1 MPGTKLSRSVCW
13 TTMTR
18 RQAGSSRASEA
29 RSAKGHHRQD
39 EGIFCRDLLHAREQT
54 ETALGTGAR
63 ALLLLP
69 LLSRL
74 QVLRFSSPGT
84 RRRYIIIRHSP
95 APQPIPTCRC
105 SAFATLRCRVLA
117 RTMSMAASQ
126 YGGDSLARGLRAPI
140 ACRMFTRPSCPTLQ
154 MHRRPSRP
162 RSDRRRSAWRPAAS
176 GRPP

>member
-1 MPGTKLSRSVCW
+1 MLDHNDAAAGRVIACVRSAVRKGPPPPGRGHFLPRFV
-13 TTMTR
+13 
-18 RQAGSSRASEA
+18 ARARADGDCTGDGRA
-29 RSAKGHHRQD
+29 RSAL
-39 EGIFCRDLLHAREQT
+39 ITPAR
-54 ETALGTGAR
+54 
-63 ALLLLP
+63 
-69 LLSRL
+69 SRL